1 MAIASVEGWVRGGP
15 LKSYKPSSA
24 NPWDRYKV
32 AHLLNRAGFGGT
44 PEEVEHLVKIGYE
57 NAMDEIVN
65 YEKFQDDFPEVDFSE
80 VDRRKKELLEKRAAQ
95 ALGFGQKPKDD
106 PEFRKLFQKL
116 QQANRQAMEEAVSLW
131 IRRMIQTRRP
141 LQEKMTLFWHGHL
154 TSSARDVENARHM
167 YQQNE
172 FFRKNALGNFREILI
187 GISKDP
193 AMLRY
198 LDNNTSRKEHPNENY
213 ARELMELFSMGIGNY
228 TDVDVKEAAR
238 AFTGWTFER
247 FGDEFIFRPQWHD
260 YGEKTFLGKVGN
272 WDGTDIIDIILEQPV
287 TARFISRKLFE
298 FFVYPNPE
306 PELVEAM
313 AELLRENHYEFK
325 PLVRAILQSE
335 VFYSDKAYRTQIKSP
350 VQLVVGTVRLLGL
363 QGIPERLLWLAMS
376 LMGQEL
382 FAPPNV
388 KGWDGGEAW
397 INTSTL
403 FLRYNF
409 AYFVITGKLPGAQ
422 GAPRGGDQ
430 EKRLVRAFS
439 RFSSSFTPQKLLRKS
454 RTPEEVVDTL
464 IDRFIQTRINEPERN
479 KLVEFASKL
488 LITPLSEPSDETLK
502 QIVHLILCLPE
513 YQVC

>member
-1 MAIASVEGWVRGGP
+1 MTIASAEGWVRAGS
-15 LKSYKPSSA
+15 LESYKPDSS
-24 NPWDRYKV
+24 NPWDKYKA
-32 AHLLNRAGFGGT
+32 AHLLNRAGFGGK

-57 NAMDEIVN
+57 KSIDEIVN
-65 YEKFQDDFPEVDFSE
+65 YEKFTEDFPEVDFSE
-80 VDRRKKELLEKRAAQ
+80 VDRLKKELLEKRTAQ
-95 ALGFGQKPKDD
+95 ALGFGQKPRDD
-106 PEFRKLFQKL
+106 PEFRKLFQEL
-116 QQANRQAMEEAVSLW
+116 QRANRQAMAESVSLW

-167 YQQNE
+167 HQQNE

-187 GISKDP
+187 GISRDP

-228 TDVDVKEAAR
+228 TDEDVKQAAR

-247 FGDEFIFRPQWHD
+247 FGDEFIFRPPWHD
-260 YGEKTFLGKVGN
+260 YGEKTFLGRAGN
-272 WDGTDIIDIILEQPV
+272 FDGTDIIDIILEQPV

-298 FFVYPNPE
+298 FFAYPNPE
-306 PELVEAM
+306 PELIEQM
-313 AELLRENHYEFK
+313 AGIFRENHYELK

-335 VFYSDKAYRTQIKSP
+335 AFYSDKAYRTQIKSP
-350 VQLVVGTVRLLGL
+350 VQLVVGTIRLLGL
-363 QGIPERLLWLAMS
+363 EGIPERLLWLAMS

-382 FAPPNV
+382 YAPPNV

-409 AYFVITGKLPGAQ
+409 AYFVVTGKLPGAQ
-422 GAPRGGDQ
+422 DSPRGKGL
-430 EKRLVRAFS
+430 EGRLLRTLS
-439 RFSSSFTPQKLLRKS
+439 RFSSTFTPLKLIPKS
-454 RTPEEVVDTL
+454 QTPEETVDTL
-464 IDRFIQTRINEPERN
+464 IDRLIQAKINEPERD
-479 KLVEFASKL
+479 KLVEFARKIQISSS
-488 LITPLSEPSDETLK
+488 SEPPDEAVK
-502 QIVHLILCLPE
+502 QIIHLILCLPE